1 MGELLGP
8 FPPQNELPFLLT
20 HSCSTTP
27 QTMCNFPFTVVL
39 TTPSSL
45 RVQIRSPWGSIIP
58 TNLKTHMEV
67 KPPPSRKGYL
77 ADPQG
82 ERQIQPGGIAL
93 SSKRK
98 PRFSSSSRHTWLRS
112 FLDIQAHWC
121 MPGRKQRPVSRTAHW
136 QDLLDFL
143 FPTNVQSVL
152 SGRVPK
158 ANVESSKNIPTHR
171 DETPHNS
178 QYPCSAQ
185 WHRIL
190 TTSDFQLLPRAY
202 ITQGFCGTD
211 VWFRPEVAY
220 RPDPTFPITL
230 A

>member
-20 HSCSTTP
+20 HSCSAPP

-121 MPGRKQRPVSRTAHW
+121 MPGRKKGLYQGRLIDKTYLTSFFQPMCRVCSAEECQKQTWKVLKTYPHTEMRHLTIHNIPALHNGTEFW
-136 QDLLDFL
+136 QQATFNFCPELTL
-143 FPTNVQSVL
+143 
-152 SGRVPK
+152 PK
-158 ANVESSKNIPTHR
+158 AFA
-171 DETPHNS
+171 
-178 QYPCSAQ
+178 AQ
-185 WHRIL
+185 M
-190 TTSDFQLLPRAY
+190 SDSGQR
-202 ITQGFCGTD
+202 
-211 VWFRPEVAY
+211 
-220 RPDPTFPITL
+220 
-230 A
+230 